1 MIDRAATPADFAEV
15 ARLMHALRALDEA
28 ESAKLGIPPEAV
40 AVYYTNRSAT
50 ALAARFLAPD
60 AAMFVLRDGGTIAG
74 CGGLVQDAP
83 GIAELRHVFVDPAL
97 RDRGHGA
104 ALIARLIQE
113 AQARGLR
120 ELRLETAVFLTA
132 AIALY
137 HRMGFAEVPPF
148 TPVPQGL
155 EGLSVF
161 MAMPLGST

>member
-1 MIDRAATPADFAEV
+1 MIDRATTPADFAEV
-15 ARLMHALRALDEA
+15 ARLMQALRALDEA
-28 ESAKLGIPPEAV
+28 ESAKLGVPPEAV

-74 CGGLVQDAP
+74 CGGLVQNAP

-97 RDRGHGA
+97 RGRGHGA
-104 ALIARLIQE
+104 ALIARLIDE
-113 AQARGLR
+113 ARLRGFR

-137 HRMGFAEVPPF
+137 HRLGFRDVPPF
-148 TPVPQGL
+148 APEPAGL
-155 EGLSVF
+155 QGLSVF
-161 MAMPLGST
+161 MTLDL